1 MTFEQGIMK
10 QAYQKM
16 HGMGDRLEFMKEIVD
31 WTPFVPIIQDVFFDN
46 KETGGRPHTGEILFT
61 RTTVLQALYGL
72 SDEELEFQC
81 HDRLSFRNFLG
92 FPESIPDFSTIWK
105 IRDRLRAAGKE
116 GAIWDELQR
125 QLDAKGYTIK
135 KGVIQDASFVHADL
149 GRKRYQKEKKAEKEG
164 KKIEYTDKQLA
175 HIDKDATFSVKNNQ
189 VYYGYKQHTKSCVDY
204 GLIRDYDVTTASTH
218 DGKINLVD
226 SKDIAG
232 YRDKGYFGTFLPNSV
247 KDKTMQ
253 RATRG
258 HPLTKKQKERNYNI
272 SKIRCLGE
280 RPYSVIKR
288 TFDGGNTFVKTLARV
303 KIKEMFKCFA
313 FDLYQLVTIQKK
325 KCLA

>member
-31 WTPFVPIIQDVFFDN
+31 WNKFVPIIRDVFQDN
-46 KETGGRPHTGEILFT
+46 KETGGRPHTDEILFT
-61 RTTVLQALYGL
+61 RASTLQALYGL

-105 IRDRLRAAGKE
+105 IRDRLREAGKE
-116 GAIWDELQR
+116 DAIWNELQR
-125 QLDAKGYTIK
+125 QLNVKNYTIK

-164 KKIEYTDKQLA
+164 KTIEYTDKQLA
-175 HIDKDATFSVKNNQ
+175 HIDRDATFSVKNNQ

-218 DGKINLVD
+218 DGKINLID
-226 SKDIAG
+226 SQDIAG
-232 YRDKGYFGTFLPNSV
+232 YRDKGYFGTPLPTNV
-247 KDKTMQ
+247 KNKTMQ

-258 HPLTKKQKERNYNI
+258 HPLTKKEKERNARI

-280 RPYSVIKR
+280 RPYSVMKR
-288 TFDGGNTFVKTLARV
+288 TFNGGHTFVKKLARV

-313 FDLYQLVTIQKK
+313 FDVYHLVTLNKK